1 MTHEEM
7 GELYELY
14 ALGVLEPEE
23 KSEMEEH
30 LARNCPVC
38 QAGMRRGLAFGA
50 LLGTLPDSE
59 DPPKRLRRRILAS
72 VGVESGTGY
81 SWMGALAFLSAC
93 LLVWVGFLS
102 KESSRKG
109 EETERMRTAL
119 RQSTSDLSKVQ
130 AALSFLNEPDTEQVV
145 FGKGQPLPPR
155 GRVFV
160 NAARGVMLM
169 ASNLPAAPTG
179 KIYEM
184 WLVPKIGAPIPA
196 GLFQADAQGNAL
208 YILNQAVNRSA
219 TKAIAVTLEPESGST
234 TPTMPLVIAAGLSD

>member
-7 GELYELY
+7 RELYELY

-23 KSEMEEH
+23 KAEMEEH

-38 QAGMRRGLAFGA
+38 KAGVQRGLAFGA
-50 LLGTLPDSE
+50 LFGGLPDSA

-72 VGVESGTGY
+72 VGVEAKTGY
-81 SWMGALAFLSAC
+81 LWMGALAFLSAC
-93 LLVWVGFLS
+93 LLIGLVMLNR
-102 KESSRKG
+102 ESSRRG

-130 AALSFLNEPDTEQVV
+130 TALSFLNEPETEQVV
-145 FGKGQPLPPR
+145 FGKGQPRPPR
-155 GRVFV
+155 GHVFV

-184 WLVPKIGAPIPA
+184 WLVPKSGAPIPA
-196 GLFQADAQGNAL
+196 GLFQSDAQGNAL
-208 YILNQAVNRSA
+208 YIYNQAINRSG
-219 TKAIAVTLEPESGST
+219 TKAIGVTLEPERGSN